1 MQNGANSRQEFT
13 QTERLVQK
21 VIGTAAQTQG
31 PIRFLGVSA
40 RHVNDGDRRILTNAA
55 TGIITTVP
63 ELSIPQGIA
72 VDLADNLLIT
82 DIRVVRKLDTSTGVI
97 TIVAC
102 GGTNSL
108 TGDGGPATEA
118 ELTFAKAVAVD
129 GQGNLFIADGFT
141 RRIRAVRGPI
151 P

>member
-1 MQNGANSRQEFT
+1 
-13 QTERLVQK
+13 
-21 VIGTAAQTQG
+21 
-31 PIRFLGVSA
+31 
-40 RHVNDGDRRILTNAA
+40 
-55 TGIITTVP
+55 VP
-63 ELSIPQGIA
+63 ELSIPQEIA
-72 VDLADNLLIT
+72 VDLADNLLIA

-97 TIVAC
+97 TIVAG